1 MRIRATF
8 QTDVGRRR
16 PHNEDTLLVDE
27 PLGLYIVCDGM
38 GGHAS
43 GEVASRMAADAFRAA
58 AEERL
63 PTLRAV
69 ANPDRALRDQA
80 LNAIRECVTLANRA
94 VNDHAN
100 ADAAHRGMGT
110 TITAMFVYGERALI
124 AHVGDSRLYLV
135 RADQVHQVTTDHTIL
150 SEMVRAGR
158 ISYEEGRKRRQL
170 NALTRAVGVYP
181 NVEPEVLDIDVLP
194 NDTFVLCS
202 DGLHNYFED
211 FDLTTFLAHTESH
224 LLAEELIAYANR
236 KGGADNISVVCL
248 QVRDGRE
255 TAQTQR
261 LRLTLKTLREIPLFH
276 YLSFAEL
283 LRVITVCEVKEI
295 PAGQAVVTEGE
306 AGDALYVVLEGEAIV
321 STGGVEVARLRAGR
335 HFGEMALID
344 NRPRSASVQGA
355 TGLALIR
362 IDRDNFYRV
371 LREDS
376 VMAVKLLW
384 NFIQTLT
391 GVIRTLQTDIVEANM
406 RMTGSYVHP
415 FSGREES

>member
-1 MRIRATF
+1 MKIRSTF
-8 QTDVGRRR
+8 QTDTGRRR

-27 PLGLYIVCDGM
+27 PLGLYVVCDGM

-58 AEERL
+58 VQSRL
-63 PTLRAV
+63 PAVRAV
-69 ANPDRALRDQA
+69 ASGDRSLRDQA
-80 LNAIRECVTLANRA
+80 LAAFRECASEANRA
-94 VNDHAN
+94 VFEHASS
-100 ADAAHRGMGT
+100 DPEHRGMGT
-110 TITAMFVYGERALI
+110 TLTAMFVYGERALI

-135 RADQVHQVTTDHTIL
+135 RGEQMHQVTTDHTIL

-158 ISYEEGRKRRQL
+158 ISYEEGSKRKQL

-181 NVEPEVLDIDVLP
+181 NVEPEILDIDLLP

-202 DGLHNYFED
+202 DGLHNYFDD
-211 FDLTTFLAHTESH
+211 FDLLTFLAHTEPH
-224 LLAEELIAYANR
+224 MVAEELVAYANR
-236 KGGADNISVVCL
+236 KGGADNITVVCL

-255 TAQTQR
+255 TTQTQR

-283 LRVITVCEVKEI
+283 LRVITVCEVREV
-295 PAGQAVVTEGE
+295 PEGQDVVREGDP
-306 AGDALYVVLEGEAIV
+306 GDALYVLLEGSATV
-321 STGGVEVARLRAGR
+321 SKGGVEVARLRAGR

-344 NRPRSASVQGA
+344 NQPRSATVTA
-355 TGLALIR
+355 AADIAVIR
-362 IDRDNFYRV
+362 IDRDAFYRV

-391 GVIRTLQTDIVEANM
+391 GVIRNLQTDIVEANA
-406 RMTGSYVHP
+406 RMTGSFQNP
-415 FSGREES
+415 FGGAAK